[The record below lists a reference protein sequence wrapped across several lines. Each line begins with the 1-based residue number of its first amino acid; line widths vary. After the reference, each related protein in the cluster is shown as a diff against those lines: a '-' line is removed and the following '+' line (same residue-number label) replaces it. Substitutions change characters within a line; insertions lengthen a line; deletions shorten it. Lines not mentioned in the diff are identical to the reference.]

1 MINKINY
8 ESEIKNLDMK
18 KIILPIILLTSVL
31 FFNACKD
38 EDLGNAVPYD
48 KFYQDL
54 SDADRA
60 ILGVYAQFTT
70 LAKQIVILNE
80 LRADLMDVTS
90 AATPELEK
98 LNQNQIDE
106 SNQWV
111 TPLQFYAVINSC
123 NDVLANFDKMLAE
136 NKLTQDEYNE
146 RYSDIGALRTWI
158 YLQLLNIYGSVPY
171 ITEPLVNLSD
181 VEKYKGQR
189 ENADQL
195 LPKLIA
201 FMRSLP
207 TLDDYIYSDLVNGT
221 PNGYSL
227 DPMFV
232 SKRLVLADL
241 YLYNNQY
248 AEAAHYYRLVMATD
262 ETSGNLTMKRQRY
275 RLYNYAFT
283 STSGEPGWYA
293 VVFRDG
299 HIEDENGLINTWKY
313 IFTDPPS
320 SRKTTDRAAMERIWY
335 IPFDDKLEPVNPF
348 TKLFEGYQLKASDYA
363 MDSLWGKPMRNQFP
377 YDARGKGGSYTGDGL
392 IIKYSGRNSNTLAK
406 QHGFWMISRAAGL
419 HLRYAEAA
427 NRAGYP
433 YLAWC
438 FLNNGIRNSKYRY
451 LKPDGTYFPDDSCY
465 VTGTSPFDP
474 YPLDYRFDARYPREW
489 EQNAGVRG
497 RAFMPVVN
505 FPAGLTTQLDS
516 IQWLE
521 KQIVREAGLELAFEG
536 QRWSD
541 LVRIARRLNKEGR
554 DGFRFLFDENIKKKY
569 DRAKIP
575 APNFTSNEQ
584 SWYLPFYE

>member
-1 MINKINY
+1 
-8 ESEIKNLDMK
+8 MK
-18 KIILPIILLTSVL
+18 KIILSFILFTTVL

-38 EDLGNAVPYD
+38 DEFGNAVEYD
-48 KFYQDL
+48 KFYQNL

-60 ILGVYAQFTT
+60 VLGVYAQFST
-70 LAKQIVILNE
+70 LARQIVILNE
-80 LRADLMDVTS
+80 LRADYMDVTP

-98 LNQNQIDE
+98 LNENQIDE
-106 SNQWV
+106 SNEWV
-111 TPLQFYAVINSC
+111 KPLQFYAVINSC

-136 NKLTQDEYNE
+136 NKFTLDEYNE

-195 LPKLIA
+195 LPKLID
-201 FMRSLP
+201 FVLKLP
-207 TLDDYIYSDLVNGT
+207 MLDDYIYSSLVSGT

-227 DPMFV
+227 DPMFI
-232 SKRLVLADL
+232 SKRLLLADL

-248 AEAAHYYRLVMATD
+248 AQAAHYYRLVMGTD
-262 ETSGNLTMKRQRY
+262 ETSGNLNLKRQRY
-275 RLYNYAFT
+275 RLYNYPFT

-293 VVFRDG
+293 VIFRDG

-313 IFTDPPS
+313 IFTDVSS
-320 SRKTTDRAAMERIWY
+320 SRKTTDRASMERIWC

-348 TKLFEGYQLKASDYA
+348 TKLFEGYQLKASEYA

-377 YDARGKGGSYTGDGL
+377 YDARGKGGSYTGNGL
-392 IIKYSGRNSNTLAK
+392 ITKYSGRNSNTLAK
-406 QHGFWMISRAAGL
+406 QHGFWMIGRAAGL

-438 FLNNGIRNSKYRY
+438 FLNNGIHNERY
-451 LKPDGTYFPDDSCY
+451 SYVNDDDDRVYFP
-465 VTGTSPFDP
+465 TGTSTDHP
-474 YPLDYRFDARYPREW
+474 YPADYLFDIGYPREW

-505 FPAGLTTQLDS
+505 FPAGLSTQLDS

-521 KQIVREAGLELAFEG
+521 KQIVHEAGLELAFEG

-541 LVRIARRLNKEGR
+541 LVRIARRINKEGR
-554 DGFRFLFDENIKKKY
+554 NGYHFLYDENIKKKY
-569 DRAKIP
+569 EYAKIP
-575 APNFTSNEQ
+575 APGFTSDEK

>member
-1 MINKINY
+1 
-8 ESEIKNLDMK
+8 MK
-18 KIILPIILLTSVL
+18 KIILSFILFTTFL
-31 FFNACKD
+31 FFNACKED
-38 EDLGNAVPYD
+38 EFGNAVEYD
-48 KFYQDL
+48 KFYQNL

-60 ILGVYAQFTT
+60 VLGVYAQFTT

-80 LRADLMDVTS
+80 LRADYMDVTP

-98 LNQNQIDE
+98 LNENQIDE
-106 SNQWV
+106 SNEWV
-111 TPLQFYAVINSC
+111 KPLQFYAVINSC

-136 NKLTQDEYNE
+136 NKITLDEYNE

-195 LPKLIA
+195 LPKLID
-201 FMRSLP
+201 FVLKLP
-207 TLDDYIYSDLVNGT
+207 MLDDYIYSSLVSGT

-227 DPMFV
+227 DPMFI
-232 SKRLVLADL
+232 SKRLLLADL

-248 AEAAHYYRLVMATD
+248 AQAAHYYRLVMGTD
-262 ETSGNLTMKRQRY
+262 ETSGNLNLRRQRY
-275 RLYNYAFT
+275 RLYNYPFT

-293 VVFRDG
+293 VIFRDG

-313 IFTDPPS
+313 IFTDESS
-320 SRKTTDRAAMERIWY
+320 SRKTSDRASMERIWY

-363 MDSLWGKPMRNQFP
+363 MDSLWGNPMRNQFP
-377 YDARGKGGSYTGDGL
+377 YDARGKGGSYTGNGL
-392 IIKYSGRNSNTLAK
+392 ITKYSGRNSNTLAK
-406 QHGFWMISRAAGL
+406 QHGFWMIGRAAGL

-438 FLNNGIRNSKYRY
+438 FLNNGIHNERY
-451 LKPDGTYFPDDSCY
+451 SYLNDDDDRIY
-465 VTGTSPFDP
+465 YPTGTSQNNP
-474 YPLDYRFDARYPREW
+474 YPADYLFDIGYPREW

-497 RAFMPVVN
+497 RVFMPAVN
-505 FPAGLTTQLDS
+505 FPAGLTSQLDS

-541 LVRIARRLNKEGR
+541 LVRIARRMNKEGR
-554 DGFRFLFDENIKKKY
+554 DGFKFFFDENIKKKY
-569 DRAKIP
+569 ERAKIP

>member
-1 MINKINY
+1 
-8 ESEIKNLDMK
+8 MK
-18 KIILPIILLTSVL
+18 KIILSFILFTTFL
-31 FFNACKD
+31 FFNACKED
-38 EDLGNAVPYD
+38 EFGNAVEYD
-48 KFYQDL
+48 KFYQNL

-60 ILGVYAQFTT
+60 VLGVYAQFTT

-80 LRADLMDVTS
+80 LRADYMDVTP

-98 LNQNQIDE
+98 LNENQIDE
-106 SNQWV
+106 SNEWV
-111 TPLQFYAVINSC
+111 KPLQFYAVINSC

-136 NKLTQDEYNE
+136 NKITLDEYNE

-195 LPKLIA
+195 LPKLID
-201 FMRSLP
+201 FVLKLP
-207 TLDDYIYSDLVNGT
+207 MLDDYIYSSLVSGT

-227 DPMFV
+227 DPMFI
-232 SKRLVLADL
+232 SKRLLLADL

-248 AEAAHYYRLVMATD
+248 AQAAHYYRLVMGTD
-262 ETSGNLTMKRQRY
+262 ETSGNLNLRRQRY
-275 RLYNYAFT
+275 RLYNYPFT

-293 VVFRDG
+293 VIFRDG

-313 IFTDPPS
+313 IFTDESS
-320 SRKTTDRAAMERIWY
+320 SRKTSDRASMERIWY

-363 MDSLWGKPMRNQFP
+363 MDSLWGNPMRNQFP
-377 YDARGKGGSYTGDGL
+377 YDARGKGGSYTGNGL
-392 IIKYSGRNSNTLAK
+392 ITKYSGRNSNTLAK
-406 QHGFWMISRAAGL
+406 QHGFWMIGRAAGL

-438 FLNNGIRNSKYRY
+438 FLNNGIHNERY
-451 LKPDGTYFPDDSCY
+451 SYINDDDDRIY
-465 VTGTSPFDP
+465 YPTGTSQNNP
-474 YPLDYRFDARYPREW
+474 YPADYLFDIGYPREW

-497 RAFMPVVN
+497 RVFMPAVN
-505 FPAGLTTQLDS
+505 FPAGLTSQLDS

-541 LVRIARRLNKEGR
+541 LVRIARRMNKESR
-554 DGFRFLFDENIKKKY
+554 DGFHFLYEENIKKKY
-569 DRAKIP
+569 ERANIP
-575 APNFTSNEQ
+575 PPSFTSDEQ

>member
-1 MINKINY
+1 
-8 ESEIKNLDMK
+8 MK
-18 KIILPIILLTSVL
+18 KIILSFILFTTVL

-38 EDLGNAVPYD
+38 DEFGNAVEYD
-48 KFYQDL
+48 KFYQNL

-60 ILGVYAQFTT
+60 VLGVYAQFST
-70 LAKQIVILNE
+70 LARQIVILNE
-80 LRADLMDVTS
+80 LRADYMDVTP

-98 LNQNQIDE
+98 LNENQIDE
-106 SNQWV
+106 SNEWV
-111 TPLQFYAVINSC
+111 KPLQFYAVINSC

-136 NKLTQDEYNE
+136 NKFTLDEYNE

-195 LPKLIA
+195 LPKLIDYVLK
-201 FMRSLP
+201 LP
-207 TLDDYIYSDLVNGT
+207 MLDDYIYSSLVSGT

-227 DPMFV
+227 DPMFI
-232 SKRLVLADL
+232 SKKLLLADL

-248 AEAAHYYRLVMATD
+248 AEAAHYYRQVMSTD
-262 ETSGNLTMKRQRY
+262 ETSDNLNLKRQRY
-275 RLYNYAFT
+275 RLYNYPFT
-283 STSGEPGWYA
+283 ATSGEPGWYA

-313 IFTDPPS
+313 IFTDVSS
-320 SRKTTDRAAMERIWY
+320 SRKTTDRASMERIWC

-377 YDARGKGGSYTGDGL
+377 YDARGKGGSYTGNGL
-392 IIKYSGRNSNTLAK
+392 ITKYSGRNSNTLAK
-406 QHGFWMISRAAGL
+406 QHGFWMLGRAAGL

-438 FLNNGIRNSKYRY
+438 FLNNGIHNERY
-451 LKPDGTYFPDDSCY
+451 SYINDDDDRIYFP
-465 VTGTSPFDP
+465 TGTSQNNP
-474 YPLDYRFDARYPREW
+474 YPADYLFDIGYPREW

-505 FPAGLTTQLDS
+505 FPAGLSTQLDS

-521 KQIVREAGLELAFEG
+521 KQIVHEAGLELAFEG

-541 LVRIARRLNKEGR
+541 LVRIARRINKEGR
-554 DGFRFLFDENIKKKY
+554 NGFHFLYDENIKKKY
-569 DRAKIP
+569 EYAKIP
-575 APNFTSNEQ
+575 APGFTSDEK

>member
-1 MINKINY
+1 
-8 ESEIKNLDMK
+8 MK
-18 KIILPIILLTSVL
+18 KIILSFILFTTFL
-31 FFNACKD
+31 FFNACKED
-38 EDLGNAVPYD
+38 EFGNAVEYD
-48 KFYQDL
+48 KFYQNL

-60 ILGVYAQFTT
+60 VLGVYAQFST
-70 LAKQIVILNE
+70 LARQIVILNE
-80 LRADLMDVTS
+80 LRADYMDVTP

-98 LNQNQIDE
+98 LNENQIDE
-106 SNQWV
+106 SNEWV
-111 TPLQFYAVINSC
+111 KPLQFYAVINSC

-136 NKLTQDEYNE
+136 NKFTLDEYNE

-195 LPKLIA
+195 LPKLIDYVLK
-201 FMRSLP
+201 LP
-207 TLDDYIYSDLVNGT
+207 MLDDYIYSSLVSGT

-227 DPMFV
+227 DPMFI
-232 SKRLVLADL
+232 SKKLLLADL

-248 AEAAHYYRLVMATD
+248 AEAAHYYRQVMSTD
-262 ETSGNLTMKRQRY
+262 ETSDNLNLKRQRY
-275 RLYNYAFT
+275 RLYNYPFT
-283 STSGEPGWYA
+283 ATSGEPGWYA

-313 IFTDPPS
+313 IFTDEPS
-320 SRKTTDRAAMERIWY
+320 SRKTTDRASMERIWY
-335 IPFDDKLEPVNPF
+335 IPFDDKLEPKNPF
-348 TKLFEGYQLKASDYA
+348 TKLFEGYQLKASEYA

-377 YDARGKGGSYTGDGL
+377 YDARGKGGSYTGNGL
-392 IIKYSGRNSNTLAK
+392 ITKYSGRNSNTLAK
-406 QHGFWMISRAAGL
+406 QHGFWMLGRAAGL

-438 FLNNGIRNSKYRY
+438 FLNNGIHNERY
-451 LKPDGTYFPDDSCY
+451 SYVNDDDDRVYFP
-465 VTGTSPFDP
+465 TGTSTDHP
-474 YPLDYRFDARYPREW
+474 YPADYLFDIGYPREW

-505 FPAGLTTQLDS
+505 FPAGLSTQLDS

-521 KQIVREAGLELAFEG
+521 KQIVHEAGLELAFEG

-541 LVRIARRLNKEGR
+541 LVRIARRINKEGR
-554 DGFRFLFDENIKKKY
+554 NGFHFLYDENIKKKY
-569 DRAKIP
+569 EYAKIP
-575 APNFTSNEQ
+575 APGFTSDEK

>member
-1 MINKINY
+1 
-8 ESEIKNLDMK
+8 MK
-18 KIILPIILLTSVL
+18 KIILSFILFTTVL

-38 EDLGNAVPYD
+38 DEFGNAVEYD
-48 KFYQDL
+48 KFYQNL

-60 ILGVYAQFTT
+60 VLGVYAQFST
-70 LAKQIVILNE
+70 LARQIVILNE
-80 LRADLMDVTS
+80 LRADYMDVTP

-98 LNQNQIDE
+98 LNENQIDE
-106 SNQWV
+106 SNEWV
-111 TPLQFYAVINSC
+111 KPLQFYAVINSC

-136 NKLTQDEYNE
+136 NKFTLDEYNE

-195 LPKLIA
+195 LPKLIDYVLK
-201 FMRSLP
+201 LP
-207 TLDDYIYSDLVNGT
+207 MLDDYIYSSLVSGT

-227 DPMFV
+227 DPMFI
-232 SKRLVLADL
+232 SKKLLLADL

-248 AEAAHYYRLVMATD
+248 AEAAHYYRQVMSTD
-262 ETSGNLTMKRQRY
+262 ETSDNLNLKRQRY
-275 RLYNYAFT
+275 RLYNYPFT
-283 STSGEPGWYA
+283 ATSGEPGWYA

-313 IFTDPPS
+313 IFTDVSS
-320 SRKTTDRAAMERIWY
+320 SRKTTDRASMERIWC

-348 TKLFEGYQLKASDYA
+348 TKLFEGYQLKASEYA

-377 YDARGKGGSYTGDGL
+377 YDARGKGGSYTGNGL
-392 IIKYSGRNSNTLAK
+392 ITKYSGRNSNTLAK
-406 QHGFWMISRAAGL
+406 QHGFWMLGRAAGL

-438 FLNNGIRNSKYRY
+438 FLNNGIHNERY
-451 LKPDGTYFPDDSCY
+451 SYVNDDDDRVYFP
-465 VTGTSPFDP
+465 TGTSTDHP
-474 YPLDYRFDARYPREW
+474 YPADYLFDIGYPREW

-505 FPAGLTTQLDS
+505 FPAGLSTQLDS

-521 KQIVREAGLELAFEG
+521 KQIVHEAGLELAFEG

-541 LVRIARRLNKEGR
+541 LVRIARRINKEGR
-554 DGFRFLFDENIKKKY
+554 NGFHFLYDENIKKKY
-569 DRAKIP
+569 EYAKIP
-575 APNFTSNEQ
+575 APGFTSDEK

>member
-1 MINKINY
+1 
-8 ESEIKNLDMK
+8 MK
-18 KIILPIILLTSVL
+18 KIILSFILFTTVL
-31 FFNACKD
+31 FFNVCKD
-38 EDLGNAVPYD
+38 DEFGNAVEYD
-48 KFYQDL
+48 KFYQNL

-60 ILGVYAQFTT
+60 VLGVYAQFST
-70 LAKQIVILNE
+70 LARQIVILNE
-80 LRADLMDVTS
+80 LRADYMDVTP

-98 LNQNQIDE
+98 LNENQIDE
-106 SNQWV
+106 SNEWV
-111 TPLQFYAVINSC
+111 KPLQFYAVINSC

-136 NKLTQDEYNE
+136 NKFTLDEYNE

-195 LPKLIA
+195 LPKLIDYVLK
-201 FMRSLP
+201 LP
-207 TLDDYIYSDLVNGT
+207 MLDDYIYSSLVSGT

-227 DPMFV
+227 DPMFI
-232 SKRLVLADL
+232 SKKLLLADL

-248 AEAAHYYRLVMATD
+248 AEAAHYYRQVMSTD
-262 ETSGNLTMKRQRY
+262 ETSDNLNLKRQRY
-275 RLYNYAFT
+275 RLYNYPFT
-283 STSGEPGWYA
+283 ATSGEPGWYA

-313 IFTDPPS
+313 IFTDVSS
-320 SRKTTDRAAMERIWY
+320 SRKTTDRASMERIWC

-348 TKLFEGYQLKASDYA
+348 TKLFEGYQLKASEYA

-377 YDARGKGGSYTGDGL
+377 YDARGKGGSYTGNGL
-392 IIKYSGRNSNTLAK
+392 ITKYSGRNSNTLAK
-406 QHGFWMISRAAGL
+406 QHGFWMLGRAAGL

-438 FLNNGIRNSKYRY
+438 FLNNGIHNERY
-451 LKPDGTYFPDDSCY
+451 SYVNDDDDRVYFP
-465 VTGTSPFDP
+465 TGTSTDHP
-474 YPLDYRFDARYPREW
+474 YPADYLFDIGYPREW

-505 FPAGLTTQLDS
+505 FPAGLSTQLDS

-521 KQIVREAGLELAFEG
+521 KQIVHEAGLELAFEG

-541 LVRIARRLNKEGR
+541 LVRIARRINKEGR
-554 DGFRFLFDENIKKKY
+554 NGFHFLYDENIKKKY
-569 DRAKIP
+569 EYAKIP
-575 APNFTSNEQ
+575 APGFTSDEK

>member
-1 MINKINY
+1 
-8 ESEIKNLDMK
+8 MK
-18 KIILPIILLTSVL
+18 KIILSFILFTTVL

-38 EDLGNAVPYD
+38 DEFGNAVEYD
-48 KFYQDL
+48 KFYQNL

-60 ILGVYAQFTT
+60 VLGVYAQFST
-70 LAKQIVILNE
+70 LARQIVILNE
-80 LRADLMDVTS
+80 LRADYMDVTP

-98 LNQNQIDE
+98 LNENQIDE
-106 SNQWV
+106 SNEWV
-111 TPLQFYAVINSC
+111 KPLQFYAVINSC

-136 NKLTQDEYNE
+136 NKFTLDEYNE

-195 LPKLIA
+195 LPKLIDYVLK
-201 FMRSLP
+201 LP
-207 TLDDYIYSDLVNGT
+207 MLDDYIYSSLVSGT

-227 DPMFV
+227 DPMFI
-232 SKRLVLADL
+232 SKKLLLADL

-248 AEAAHYYRLVMATD
+248 AEAAHYYRQVMSTD
-262 ETSGNLTMKRQRY
+262 ETSDNLNLKRQRY
-275 RLYNYAFT
+275 RLYNYPFT
-283 STSGEPGWYA
+283 ATSGEPGWYA

-313 IFTDPPS
+313 IFTDVSS
-320 SRKTTDRAAMERIWY
+320 SRKTTDRASMERIWC

-348 TKLFEGYQLKASDYA
+348 TKLFEGYQLKASEYA

-377 YDARGKGGSYTGDGL
+377 YDARGKGGSYTGNGL
-392 IIKYSGRNSNTLAK
+392 ITKYSGRNSNTLAK
-406 QHGFWMISRAAGL
+406 QHGFWMIGRAAGL

-438 FLNNGIRNSKYRY
+438 FLNNGIHNERY
-451 LKPDGTYFPDDSCY
+451 SYVNDDDDRVYFP
-465 VTGTSPFDP
+465 TGTSTDHP
-474 YPLDYRFDARYPREW
+474 YPADYLFDIGYPREW

-505 FPAGLTTQLDS
+505 FPAGLSTQLDS

-521 KQIVREAGLELAFEG
+521 KQIVHEAGLELAFEG

-541 LVRIARRLNKEGR
+541 LVRIARRINKEGR
-554 DGFRFLFDENIKKKY
+554 NGFHFLYDENIKKKY
-569 DRAKIP
+569 EYAKIP
-575 APNFTSNEQ
+575 APGFTSDEK

>member
-1 MINKINY
+1 
-8 ESEIKNLDMK
+8 MK
-18 KIILPIILLTSVL
+18 KIFLSFILLTSILL
-31 FFNACKD
+31 FSTCQDDN
-38 EDLGNAVPYD
+38 LGDAVPYE
-48 KFYQDL
+48 KFYQNL

-60 ILGVYAQFTT
+60 VLGVYAQFTT

-80 LRADLMDVTS
+80 LRADLMDVTP

-98 LNQNQIDE
+98 LNENRIDE
-106 SNQWV
+106 NNEW
-111 TPLQFYAVINSC
+111 TKPLQFYAVINSC
-123 NDVLANFDKMLAE
+123 NDALANFDKMLAE
-136 NKLTQDEYNE
+136 NKFSRDEYNE

-181 VEKYKGQR
+181 VDKYKGQR
-189 ENADQL
+189 VNADQL
-195 LPKLIA
+195 LPKLID
-201 FMRSLP
+201 FMLKLP
-207 TLDDYIYSDLVNGT
+207 MLDDYIYSSLISGT

-232 SKRLVLADL
+232 SKRLLLADL

-262 ETSGNLTMKRQRY
+262 EASSNLNQKRMRY
-275 RLYNYAFT
+275 RLYNYPFT
-283 STSGEPGWYA
+283 STSGEPNWYA
-293 VVFRDG
+293 VIFRDG

-313 IFTDPPS
+313 IFTDVPS
-320 SRKTTDRAAMERIWY
+320 SLKTNDRAAMERIWC
-335 IPFDDKLEPVNPF
+335 IPFDDKLEPANPF

-377 YDARGKGGSYTGDGL
+377 YDARGKGGSYTGNGL
-392 IIKYSGRNSNTLAK
+392 IIKYSGQNSGSSLAK
-406 QHGFWMISRAAGL
+406 QHGFWMIGRAAGL

-438 FLNNGIRNSKYRY
+438 FLNNGIKNVKYRY
-451 LKPDGTYFPDDSCY
+451 MKPDGTYFPDDSCY
-465 VTGTSPFDP
+465 VTGTSPFNP
-474 YPLDYRFDARYPREW
+474 YPADYRFDARYPREW
-489 EQNAGVRG
+489 DANAGVRG

-505 FPAGLTTQLDS
+505 FPAGLTVKLDS

-521 KQIVREAGLELAFEG
+521 KQIIREAGLELAFEG
-536 QRWSD
+536 HRWGD
-541 LVRIARRLNKEGR
+541 LVRIARRMNKEGR
-554 DGFRFLFDENIKKKY
+554 NGYNYLFEENIKKKY
-569 DRAKIP
+569 QRANIP
-575 APNFTSNEQ
+575 APNFTPDEQ
-584 SWYLPFYE
+584 SWYVPFYE

>member
-1 MINKINY
+1 
-8 ESEIKNLDMK
+8 MK
-18 KIILPIILLTSVL
+18 KIILSFILFTTVL

-38 EDLGNAVPYD
+38 DEFGNAVEYD
-48 KFYQDL
+48 KFYQNL

-60 ILGVYAQFTT
+60 ILGVYAQFST
-70 LAKQIVILNE
+70 LARQIVILNE
-80 LRADLMDVTS
+80 LRADYMDVTP

-98 LNQNQIDE
+98 LNENQIDE
-106 SNQWV
+106 SNEWV
-111 TPLQFYAVINSC
+111 KPLQFYAVINSC

-136 NKLTQDEYNE
+136 NKFTLDEYNE

-195 LPKLIA
+195 LPKLIDYVLK
-201 FMRSLP
+201 LP
-207 TLDDYIYSDLVNGT
+207 MLDDYIYSSLVSGT

-227 DPMFV
+227 DPMFI
-232 SKRLVLADL
+232 SKKLLLADL

-248 AEAAHYYRLVMATD
+248 AEAAHYYRQVMSTD
-262 ETSGNLTMKRQRY
+262 ETSDNLNFKRQRY
-275 RLYNYAFT
+275 RLYNYPFT
-283 STSGEPGWYA
+283 ATSGEPGWYA

-313 IFTDPPS
+313 IFTDVSS
-320 SRKTTDRAAMERIWY
+320 SRKTTDRASMERIWC

-348 TKLFEGYQLKASDYA
+348 TKLFEGYQLKASEYA

-377 YDARGKGGSYTGDGL
+377 YDARGKGGSYTGNGL
-392 IIKYSGRNSNTLAK
+392 ITKYSGRNSNTLAK
-406 QHGFWMISRAAGL
+406 QHGFWMLGRAAGL

-438 FLNNGIRNSKYRY
+438 FLNNGIHNERY
-451 LKPDGTYFPDDSCY
+451 SYVNDDDDRVYFP
-465 VTGTSPFDP
+465 TGTSTDHP
-474 YPLDYRFDARYPREW
+474 YPADYLFDIGYPREW

-497 RAFMPVVN
+497 RVFMPAVN
-505 FPAGLTTQLDS
+505 FPAGLTSQLDS

-541 LVRIARRLNKEGR
+541 LVRIARRINKEGR
-554 DGFRFLFDENIKKKY
+554 NGFHFLYDENIKKKY
-569 DRAKIP
+569 EYAKIP
-575 APNFTSNEQ
+575 APGFTSDEK

>member
-1 MINKINY
+1 
-8 ESEIKNLDMK
+8 MK
-18 KIILPIILLTSVL
+18 KIILSFILFTTVL

-38 EDLGNAVPYD
+38 DEFGNAVEYD
-48 KFYQDL
+48 KFYQNL

-60 ILGVYAQFTT
+60 VLGVYAQFST
-70 LAKQIVILNE
+70 LARQIVILNE
-80 LRADLMDVTS
+80 LRADYMDVTP

-98 LNQNQIDE
+98 LNENQIDE
-106 SNQWV
+106 SNEWV
-111 TPLQFYAVINSC
+111 KPLQFYAVINSC

-136 NKLTQDEYNE
+136 NKITLDEYNE

-195 LPKLIA
+195 LPKLID
-201 FMRSLP
+201 FVLKLP
-207 TLDDYIYSDLVNGT
+207 MLDDYIYSSLVSGT

-227 DPMFV
+227 DPMFI
-232 SKRLVLADL
+232 SKRLLLADL

-248 AEAAHYYRLVMATD
+248 AQAAHYYRLVMGTD
-262 ETSGNLTMKRQRY
+262 ETSGNLNLRRQRY
-275 RLYNYAFT
+275 RLYNYPFT

-293 VVFRDG
+293 VIFRDG

-313 IFTDPPS
+313 IFTDESS
-320 SRKTTDRAAMERIWY
+320 SRKTSDRASMERIWY

-363 MDSLWGKPMRNQFP
+363 MDSLWGNPMRNQFP
-377 YDARGKGGSYTGDGL
+377 YDARGKGGSYTENGL
-392 IIKYSGRNSNTLAK
+392 ITKYSGRNSNTLAK
-406 QHGFWMISRAAGL
+406 QHGFWMIGRAAGL

-438 FLNNGIRNSKYRY
+438 FLNNGIHNERY
-451 LKPDGTYFPDDSCY
+451 SYINDDDDRIY
-465 VTGTSPFDP
+465 YPTGTSQNNP
-474 YPLDYRFDARYPREW
+474 YPADYLFDIGYPREW

-497 RAFMPVVN
+497 RVFMPAVN
-505 FPAGLTTQLDS
+505 FPAGLTSQLDS

-541 LVRIARRLNKEGR
+541 LVRIARRMNKESR
-554 DGFRFLFDENIKKKY
+554 DGFHFLYEENIKKKY
-569 DRAKIP
+569 ERANIP
-575 APNFTSNEQ
+575 PPSFTSDEQ